1 MRVEHERRGDVDDA
15 RLLAAE
21 EIVRDELLVRDR
33 DDICERSD
41 APLAPAGR
49 RFAKRVQQGFFA
61 LGGALEPDGQ
71 VDHRDVVGWD
81 ADAQSRKL
89 ARQLGQDERDR
100 FARAR
105 AGRDD
110 VLSDAAACGNIESV
124 RESLPSG
131 AGTTRP

>member
-21 EIVRDELLVRDR
+21 EIMRDELLVRDR
-33 DDICERSD
+33 DDIRERSD

-49 RFAKRVQQGFFA
+49 RFAERVQQGFFA

-71 VDHRDVVGWD
+71 VDHRNVVGRD
-81 ADAQSRKL
+81 ADAQTCEL
-89 ARQLGQDERDR
+89 ARQLGQDERDG
-100 FARAR
+100 FARAG

-110 VLSDAAACGNIESV
+110 VLSDAAAYGKHRKCVEFLQI
-124 RESLPSG
+124 
-131 AGTTRP
+131 

>member
-33 DDICERSD
+33 DDIRERSD
-41 APLAPAGR
+41 APFAPSRR
-49 RFAKRVQQGFFA
+49 RFAERVQQGFFA

-71 VDHRDVVGWD
+71 VDHRDVVGRD
-81 ADAQSRKL
+81 ADAQTCKL
-89 ARQLGQDERDR
+89 ARQFGQDERDR
-100 FARAR
+100 FARAS

-110 VLSDAAACGNIESV
+110 VLSDAAACDAIENV
-124 RESLPSG
+124 
-131 AGTTRP
+131 